1 MHEKLI
7 FIDLDDNILS
17 SLKQELVKEGV
28 HAEYFTSTEAV
39 FEYLKHNP
47 VSIVVSDIR
56 MPDMDGVDVLK
67 QIQNLYPDVYRVIL
81 SCSDF
86 NDQRTREAFENRT
99 IEQWLDKN
107 KGISELL
114 EYLRTFESNDQY
126 FTV

>member
-7 FIDLDDNILS
+7 FIDIDDNILS
-17 SLKQELVKEGV
+17 ALKQDLVKEGV
-28 HAEYFTSTEAV
+28 HAEYFTGIEAA

-56 MPDMDGVDVLK
+56 NPDMDGVDVL
-67 QIQNLYPDVYRVIL
+67 QQVQNLYPDVYRVIL
-81 SCSDF
+81 SSSDF
-86 NDQRTREAFENRT
+86 NDRRTREAFEDRT
-99 IEQWLDKN
+99 IEQWLDKS

-114 EYLRTFESNDQY
+114 EYPRTFESNDQY